1 MTPKHLLSRLRELI
15 PLLSEE
21 RLGLFLDMDGTLSE
35 IVERPED
42 ARVSRNVAGSLQ
54 VLAERLALVAVVTGR
69 ASAVAESTVGVPGL
83 VYAGNHGLERRENGL
98 TRLAPEAEAHRER
111 LSRLFDDLA
120 KRFSAGGFMMEDK
133 GGSFAVHYRHTFDTE
148 ASRQEVLDALESLAG
163 DSVKLVMGKMVVNV
177 LPPVVLSKGTALSD
191 LTRERRLTALISM
204 GDDVTDVDAF
214 KSARELSKIGEV
226 EAVCVAVVGGGAPD
240 ELVALADYT
249 VENVA
254 EVEEF
259 LSWLA
264 RQTAP

>member
-1 MTPKHLLSRLRELI
+1 MTPKHLMSRLRELKS
-15 PLLSEE
+15 LLSEE

-42 ARVSRNVAGSLQ
+42 ARVSGNVAGSLE
-54 VLAERLALVAVVTGR
+54 VLAGRLVLVAVVTGR
-69 ASAVAESTVGVPGL
+69 ASDVAESTVGVPGL

-98 TRLAPEAEAHRER
+98 TRLAPEAEVHRER

-120 KRFSAGGFMMEDK
+120 KRFSTGGFMMEDK
-133 GGSFAVHYRHTFDTE
+133 GGSFAVHYRHTAHPE
-148 ASRQEVLDALESLAG
+148 ASRIELLSTLESLVG

-177 LPPVVLSKGTALSD
+177 LPPVVLSKGTALAE
-191 LTRERRLTALISM
+191 LARERRLTALISM

-214 KSARELSKIGEV
+214 RSARELSEAGTVK
-226 EAVCVAVVGGGAPD
+226 AVCVAVVGGGAPD

-249 VENVA
+249 VKNVA